1 MQAPRDRKVGSQW
14 LRHPLQELHAEGGE
28 GCSAGPEAA
37 LEAAPACCS
46 LNSFLLIHW
55 CFIKDIYFKNKT
67 NFTTKK
73 WFPQSCK

>member
-14 LRHPLQELHAEGGE
+14 LRHPLQELHAKGRE